1 MNLLDSLQQKVGF
14 TRREAMALLL
24 LSGTFLAG
32 TGIQWFRSNYMQTHS
47 ALPAFDYSKSDSAYL
62 YHTQRDSSN
71 APPRPSVSS
80 SAQNKP
86 KKSSPS
92 KHAQPVNINTA
103 SKEQL
108 VTLPGIGP
116 AMAER
121 IIAYRK
127 TAGQLTSVDQLT
139 NVKGIGKKTLDKLRP
154 YVCVR

>member
-32 TGIQWFRSNYMQTHS
+32 TGIQWFRSTYMRPQRT
-47 ALPAFDYSKSDSAYL
+47 LPAFDYSKSDSAYL
-62 YHTQRDSSN
+62 YHTQRDSSTT
-71 APPRPSVSS
+71 PTQSRVS
-80 SAQNKP
+80 ATTQKP
-86 KKSSPS
+86 KISSHS
-92 KHAQPVNINTA
+92 KRTQPVNVNTA

-108 VTLPGIGP
+108 VMLPGIGP

-121 IIAYRK
+121 IIVYRK
-127 TAGQLTSVDQLT
+127 TAGRLTSIDQLT

-154 YVCVR
+154 FIFVK